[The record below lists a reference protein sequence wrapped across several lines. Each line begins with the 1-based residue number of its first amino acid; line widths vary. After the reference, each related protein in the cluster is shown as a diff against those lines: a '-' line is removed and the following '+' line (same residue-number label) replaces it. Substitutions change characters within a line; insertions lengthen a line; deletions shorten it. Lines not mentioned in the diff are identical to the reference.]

1 MRSRGSE
8 RPEPVGA
15 GNGARGLTRGTD
27 NPSTSEPPVHRLLER
42 LEKVRQAGP
51 RRWYAC
57 CPAHEDRHPSL
68 AVTEADDGRVLLFC
82 NAGCGGLDVI
92 RAAGLEPRDLFP
104 PDEREAAPKRRGQRH
119 DPRQLLRMAAQ
130 ELAIILVAAEALHR
144 GEALQAQDLDRL
156 ATAGQRVRR
165 AAREA
170 GANV

>member
-1 MRSRGSE
+1 M
-8 RPEPVGA
+8 
-15 GNGARGLTRGTD
+15 
-27 NPSTSEPPVHRLLER
+27 HRLLER

-68 AVTEADDGRVLLFC
+68 AITEAEEGRVLLFC
-82 NAGCGGLDVI
+82 NAGFGALDVI

-104 PDEREAAPKRRGQRH
+104 PDEREAAPRRRGQRH
-119 DPRQLLRMAAQ
+119 DPRQLLRAAAQ
-130 ELAIILVAAEALHR
+130 ELTVIVVAAEAVQR
-144 GEALQAQDLDRL
+144 GERLQGADLDRL
-156 ATAGQRVRR
+156 ATAGQRVRT